1 MDFGPVTAER
11 HLTSGDSPIPD
22 QTAHGH
28 QASATTTHE
37 GMALRASKALTHGA
51 KPNSG
56 HALRRAS
63 NRAMTVGTTGLSGR
77 GEPFAG
83 EVARSGAIARCADAG
98 RPRHSGHRHQSG
110 SKTSSPENHRSMPS
124 GRVKDLL
131 SKSGEVSCATKPLS
145 HRGRRSGRRRDRPT
159 LGADEK
165 VTVMEKHTEPK
176 PECPGPYNNLVSE
189 CDGGPRGGIRFAS

>member
-11 HLTSGDSPIPD
+11 QLTSGDSPIPD

-28 QASATTTHE
+28 QASATTAHE
-37 GMALRASKALTHGA
+37 GIALRASKALTHGA

-77 GEPFAG
+77 REPFAG
-83 EVARSGAIARCADAG
+83 EVARSGAIAGCADAR

-124 GRVKDLL
+124 DGSRTYSPNRGRFRVRRNLCLIAGAGAAGAVTGLL
-131 SKSGEVSCATKPLS
+131 SAPTKKS
-145 HRGRRSGRRRDRPT
+145 R
-159 LGADEK
+159 
-165 VTVMEKHTEPK
+165 
-176 PECPGPYNNLVSE
+176 
-189 CDGGPRGGIRFAS
+189 